1 MTHPVLP
8 PCVPLADTFAVPAP
22 AAPAAPILGP
32 TAPCAAVSCVRRVL
46 RRATRAA
53 LSLMVLGAA
62 MQPTLAQDHS
72 PALQVRTAQ
81 SGLRDAATLPW
92 RSPPAARL
100 EFDVRGR
107 YKGFTVQTDAWL
119 QWQPSGS
126 TYSAM
131 QSVRIPLVGPRSQSS
146 SGTLGSYGPR
156 PQRFTDQGRKRNDL
170 TTIDAASGLVRF
182 SRGTPDVPWQPGMQD
197 RLSVFFQLAGWLAAA
212 GERGFAPGT
221 QFRLKAASG
230 RHVGPWTF
238 RVEGSETLSLGA
250 GSLRAVKLR
259 RITVAGEK
267 ARSQA
272 QAKGQTAPESALW
285 LSPDLGWLPVRIHL
299 ADAETGDA
307 MDMQLRKYPEGL

>member
-1 MTHPVLP
+1 MPDVDTTAHMTHCPAIPTTLSAPVQ
-8 PCVPLADTFAVPAP
+8 PATTRTVISS
-22 AAPAAPILGP
+22 A
-32 TAPCAAVSCVRRVL
+32 RRVL
-46 RRATRAA
+46 LRGGGSA
-53 LSLMVLGAA
+53 LYVLLLLVT
-62 MQPTLAQDHS
+62 MQPVLAQDHS

-81 SGLRDAATLPW
+81 SAVRDASTLPW
-92 RSPPAARL
+92 KSPPAARL
-100 EFDVRGR
+100 EFDVRGK
-107 YKGFTVQTDAWL
+107 YKGFAVQTDAWL
-119 QWQPSGS
+119 HWQPSGS

-146 SGTLGSYGPR
+146 SGTLGTYGPR

-170 TTIDAASGLVRF
+170 TTLDAASGLVRF
-182 SRGTPDVPWQPGMQD
+182 SRGTPDVPWQSGMQD

-212 GERGFAPGT
+212 GEGGFAPGT
-221 QFRLKAASG
+221 QFRLKAASA

-299 ADAETGDA
+299 ADTETGDA
-307 MDMQLRKYPEGL
+307 MDMQLRTYPEVL